1 MLKNITLAAGLLFC
15 VPMASMAQLAF
26 TNASANLSNTA
37 SSGSCIGV
45 ADMDG
50 DGLDDIIQLDMSKHV
65 YVLYQNPDH
74 TFVTVDYGQVDNSNQ
89 WGWAIADLNNDGHK
103 DICSGVSTTRFL
115 NISARGVFT
124 LSNLDG
130 PTIFTQC
137 MSMADVDN
145 DGRVDVYACNDVGPN
160 NIWMT
165 NASGTPVYDANVM
178 DWSQTACASGPVA
191 ASDDM
196 SGNYGSVFTD
206 FDGDGDIDLHISK
219 CRQGVN
225 NPDDCRRWDRLF
237 VNDGN
242 GNYTDLAASV
252 GLENREQVWTT
263 DFGDYDNDGDLDAFQ
278 TTHSSTLMLQENDGT
293 GQFTDVTA
301 GSGLEISG
309 FFLQGK
315 MEDFDNDGFLD
326 IMTGS
331 AEHFFKGNGDGTF
344 TEINNLFP
352 ASKEMMTFAFGD
364 FNGDGFQDVYSGYGD
379 GYVDGDP
386 GFPDRLWLNTPNDN
400 HWLNVEL
407 EGVQSN
413 RDAVGA
419 RVTIEGPWGTQV
431 REVRAG
437 ESYGIVST
445 FIMHFGLG
453 TYTTIP
459 TLTITWPSGVV
470 DTYTDVA
477 VDQKITV
484 IEGTCI
490 SPLATITAS
499 GPTVICGNGDAVDL
513 TANSGFDYLWSTGS
527 TGQTI
532 TVTSAGTYSVTID
545 DGTGCTG
552 TATMMVLVSPDE
564 TPTVS
569 FIGEPVICEGTELVL
584 TSSEAAGYTWSNG
597 ATDQSLT
604 VTEAGTYTVTIDGT
618 CGDFT
623 SAAVSV
629 EVLDAPAETAADD
642 VSIPV
647 PGTAD
652 LFSTG
657 TNVRWYDAAV
667 GGNLLGTGNNFTT
680 PFISVVTSFW
690 AADATIYGGGTAFGG
705 PLNRLQTA
713 MPGAFH
719 TNADNYQVFE
729 AFEDFNLRSVKV
741 FANGAGN
748 RTIALVNIST
758 GSTLATGVF
767 NIPNGESRVDLNYN
781 VPAGGPYGLRVVGGN
796 PQLWRDGLGSNPA
809 YPYALGTYGSILRSS
824 VSGNNATAYYY
835 FFYDWEVEA
844 PSVACE
850 GPRTEVEVN
859 IGSTGVGAL
868 ADAAGV
874 RVWPNPADDR
884 LSIALGELSGS
895 LDLDLFDIAGRSV
908 IARSVS
914 NNASGMVDLDINAVA
929 PGEYV
934 LRIRHA
940 DGASMHRV
948 VVR

>member
-1 MLKNITLAAGLLFC
+1 MLKNITLGACLLFC

-37 SSGSCIGV
+37 SSGACVGV

-50 DGLDDIIQLDMSKHV
+50 DGLDDIIQLDMSTHV

-74 TFVTVDYGQVDNSNQ
+74 SFVTFDYGQVDNSNQ

-115 NISARGVFT
+115 NISARGVYT

-137 MSMADVDN
+137 MSMADMDN

-165 NASGTPVYDANVM
+165 NTNGTPVYDANFM
-178 DWSQTACASGPVA
+178 DWSTPACASGPTG

-196 SGNYGSVFTD
+196 SGNYGSVFSD
-206 FDGDGDIDLHISK
+206 FDSDGDIDLHISH

-225 NPDDCRRWDRLF
+225 DPNDCRRWDRLF

-242 GNYTDLAASV
+242 GNYTDQAFAY

-293 GQFTDVTA
+293 GHFTDVTA

-309 FFLQGK
+309 FFLQAK
-315 MEDFDNDGFLD
+315 MEDMDNDGFLD
-326 IMTGS
+326 VLTGS

-352 ASKEMMTFAFGD
+352 ASKDILSFAFGD
-364 FNGDGFQDVYSGYGD
+364 FNADGFQDVYAGYGD

-386 GFPDRLWLNTPNDN
+386 GFPDRLWLNNGNSN

-419 RVTIEGPWGTQV
+419 RVTIEGPWGIQV

-437 ESYGIVST
+437 ESYGIVNS

-453 TYTTIP
+453 TNTTIP
-459 TLTITWPSGVV
+459 TLTIKWPSGEV
-470 DTYTDVA
+470 DTYTNVA

-490 SPLATITAS
+490 SPVATITPS
-499 GPTVICGNGDAVDL
+499 GSTVICGNGDSVDL
-513 TANSGFDYLWSTGS
+513 TANSGFDYLWSNGS
-527 TGQTI
+527 TDQTI
-532 TVTSAGTYSVTID
+532 SVTEPGTYTVTID

-552 TATMMVLVSPDE
+552 TTSLFVAESPDE
-564 TPTVS
+564 TPTVALS
-569 FIGEPVICEGTELVL
+569 GEPSICVGGSLEL
-584 TSSEAAGYTWSNG
+584 TSSAAAGYTWSTG
-597 ATDQSLT
+597 ATGQTLT
-604 VTEAGTYTVTIDGT
+604 VTAGGTYTVTIDGN
-618 CGDFT
+618 CGTWT
-623 SAAVSV
+623 SAPVSV
-629 EVLDAPAETAADD
+629 EVLATPAAPVADD
-642 VSIPV
+642 VTILV

-652 LFSTG
+652 LTATG
-657 TNVRWYDAAV
+657 TDVRWYAAAT
-667 GGNLLGTGNNFTT
+667 GGSSIGEGNAFTT
-680 PFISVVTSFW
+680 PFLNATTSFW
-690 AADATIYGGGTAFGG
+690 VSDAIANGGGEAFGG
-705 PLNRLQTA
+705 PQNRLQTA
-713 MPGAFH
+713 MPGAYH
-719 TNADNYQVFE
+719 TNADNYQIFT
-729 AFEDFNLRSVKV
+729 ASEDFTLRSVKV
-741 FANGAGN
+741 FANTTAN
-748 RTIALVNIST
+748 RTISLFDIGTAAV
-758 GSTLATGVF
+758 LATGTYA
-767 NIPNGESRVDLNYN
+767 IPTGESRVQLDFE

-796 PQLWRDGLGSNPA
+796 PALWRDGLGSNPA
-809 YPYALGTYGSILRSS
+809 YPYALGTFGSIISSS
-824 VSGNNATAYYY
+824 VNGANATAYYY

-844 PSVACE
+844 PSVLCE
-850 GPRTEVEVN
+850 SPREEVVAFVGP
-859 IGSTGVGAL
+859 TGLEANASNGFSI
-868 ADAAGV
+868 
-874 RVWPNPADDR
+874 WPNPADDV
-884 LSIALGELSGS
+884 LTVSVGDTEGTVELE
-895 LDLDLFDIAGRSV
+895 LYDIAGRSV
-908 IARSVS
+908 LAQRQGLNSKAPVTMNVS
-914 NNASGMVDLDINAVA
+914 TLSA
-929 PGEYV
+929 GEYL
-934 LRIRHA
+934 LRVRHSEGSTA
-940 DGASMHRV
+940 HRV
-948 VVR
+948 VIR

>member
-1 MLKNITLAAGLLFC
+1 MLKNITLGVGLLFC

-26 TNASANLSNTA
+26 TNASSNLTNTA
-37 SSGSCIGV
+37 SSGSCVGV

-50 DGLDDIIQLDMSKHV
+50 DGFDDIIQLDMSKHV
-65 YVLYQNPDH
+65 YVLYQNSDH
-74 TFVTVDYGQVDNSNQ
+74 SFVTVDYGQVDNSNQ

-103 DICSGVSTTRFL
+103 DICTGVSSTRFL
-115 NISARGVFT
+115 NISARGVYTFST
-124 LSNLDG
+124 LDG

-137 MSMADVDN
+137 MSMADMNN
-145 DGRVDVYACNDVGPN
+145 DGRVDVYACHDLGPN
-160 NIWMT
+160 NVWIT
-165 NASGTPVYDANVM
+165 NAGGTPVYDGDFI
-178 DWSQTACASGPVA
+178 DWSTPACASGPVA

-206 FDGDGDIDLHISK
+206 FDNDGDIDLHISK

-225 NPDDCRRWDRLF
+225 DPDDCRRWDRLF

-242 GNYTDLAASV
+242 GNYTDQAAAY

-326 IMTGS
+326 ILTGS

-352 ASKEMMTFAFGD
+352 ASKNIHSFAFGD
-364 FNGDGFQDVYSGYGD
+364 FNADGFQDVYAGYGD

-386 GFPDRLWLNTPNDN
+386 GFPDRLWLNNGNDN

-419 RVTIEGPWGTQV
+419 RVTIEGPWGTQI

-437 ESYGIVST
+437 ESYGIVNS
-445 FIMHFGLG
+445 FILHFGLG

-459 TLTITWPSGVV
+459 TMTISWPSGVV
-470 DTYTDVA
+470 DVYTDVA

-490 SPLATITAS
+490 SPVATIS
-499 GPTVICGNGDAVDL
+499 SDGPAIICGDGDVVEL
-513 TANSGFDYLWSTGS
+513 TANNGFDYLWSNGS
-527 TGQTI
+527 TDQTI
-532 TVTSAGTYSVTID
+532 SVTTAGSYTVTID

-552 TATMMVLVSPDE
+552 TTSFFVQASPDE

-569 FIGEPVICEGTELVL
+569 LSGEPTICQGASLVL
-584 TSSEAAGYTWSNG
+584 SSSEAVGYTWNTG
-597 ATDQSLT
+597 ATGQTLT
-604 VTEAGTYTVTIDGT
+604 VTEAGTYSVTIDGN
-618 CGDFT
+618 CGTWT
-623 SAAVSV
+623 SAPVTL
-629 EVLDAPAETAADD
+629 EVLATPGAPVADD
-642 VSIPV
+642 VTILV

-652 LFSTG
+652 LSATG
-657 TNVRWYDAAV
+657 TDVRWYDASTD
-667 GGNLLGTGNNFTT
+667 GSLLGTGNAFTT
-680 PFISVVTSFW
+680 PFINATTSFW
-690 AADATIYGGGTAFGG
+690 ASDAIAHGGGEAFGG
-705 PLNRLQTA
+705 PQNRLQTA

-719 TNADNYQVFE
+719 TNADNYQIFT
-729 AFEDFNLRSVKV
+729 ASEDFTIRSVKV
-741 FANGAGN
+741 YAGNAGN
-748 RTIALVNIST
+748 RTIALIDLGT
-758 GSTLATGVF
+758 GATLATGSF
-767 NIPNGESRVDLNYN
+767 AIPTGESRVQLNYD

-796 PQLWRDGLGSNPA
+796 PQLWRDGLGSNPP
-809 YPYALGTYGSILRSS
+809 YPFALGTFGSITSSS
-824 VSGNNATAYYY
+824 VNGANATAYYY

-844 PSVACE
+844 PSILCE
-850 GPRTEVEVN
+850 GPREEVIAFV
-859 IGSTGVGAL
+859 GPTGVDAL
-868 ADAAGV
+868 SNKGTSI
-874 RVWPNPADDR
+874 WPNPADDV
-884 LSIALGELSGS
+884 LTVSIGDTEGTVELE
-895 LDLDLFDIAGRSV
+895 LFDIAGRSV
-908 IARSVS
+908 LAQRQGLNSDAPVTMNVS
-914 NNASGMVDLDINAVA
+914 SLSA
-929 PGEYV
+929 GEYL
-934 LRIRHA
+934 LRVRHSEGSTA
-940 DGASMHRV
+940 HRV